1 MPNQNRHRAGP
12 DVRREFKRLSGG
24 LSFYEY
30 KEKNG
35 ERAAQKLQAVASAN
49 VR

>member
-1 MPNQNRHRAGP
+1 MPNQNRHRPSP

-24 LSFYEY
+24 LNFGDYRDSH
-30 KEKNG
+30 G
-35 ERAAQKLQAVASAN
+35 ECKARALQAQASAN